1 MKKEY
6 VTDAVDLD
14 MVLATLCDVIGA
26 APEDSKF
33 NFLKINDHRIMTQI
47 KKYSRCI
54 KDKNFADMDNDKAE
68 QFYEEECADILDAVN
83 QANFDFFINGV
94 RLGAQ
99 LLAEMLF

>member
-1 MKKEY
+1 
-6 VTDAVDLD
+6 
-14 MVLATLCDVIGA
+14 
-26 APEDSKF
+26 
-33 NFLKINDHRIMTQI
+33 
-47 KKYSRCI
+47 
-54 KDKNFADMDNDKAE
+54 MDNDKAE